1 MSYFI
6 PFLYFPSEVMCI
18 NNFSH
23 MDLNMT
29 IIACIQLKNVT
40 LSSIFATTIFN
51 KIYVDYSV
59 TFFDHNMYKHIY
71 DIHFQFTQLQLTSSC
86 IECFHK
92 SFLRFI
98 ISIYHIPVYSGVFI
112 HIQLV
117 FDVSTSLYSVRRL
130 SKPQCTDLYNLNEK
144 GEVCTAR

>member
-1 MSYFI
+1 
-6 PFLYFPSEVMCI
+6 MCI
-18 NNFSH
+18 NNFTH

-71 DIHFQFTQLQLTSSC
+71 DIHFQFT
-86 IECFHK
+86 
-92 SFLRFI
+92 
-98 ISIYHIPVYSGVFI
+98 
-112 HIQLV
+112 
-117 FDVSTSLYSVRRL
+117 
-130 SKPQCTDLYNLNEK
+130 
-144 GEVCTAR
+144 